1 MKRKSVLWDGI
12 EQMEAEMD
20 RLFDEAIPPR
30 RWLPLRYVRSWRPP
44 TDVYETDDSVVV
56 KVEIAGMEEGDA
68 VFTSKFTISLSGRNL
83 TISGVR
89 RDPLTE
95 ALRQAQEGPQDT
107 AQALAMSYQQMEIRY
122 GEFETEVYLPWAI
135 IEEEIEA
142 TYEDGFLRVVLPKAK
157 AQKLPVVETRETE

>member
-1 MKRKSVLWDGI
+1 MMKRKSVLWDGI
-12 EQMEAEMD
+12 EQIEAEVD
-20 RLFDEAIPPR
+20 RLFDEVIPPR
-30 RWLPLRYVRSWRPP
+30 RWLPLRYIRAWRPP

-83 TISGVR
+83 TITGVR

-95 ALRQAQEGPQDT
+95 ALRQAQDA
-107 AQALAMSYQQMEIRY
+107 AQGLTLSYQQMEICY
-122 GEFETEVYLPWAI
+122 GEFETEVYLPWPI
-135 IEEEIEA
+135 VEEEIEA

-157 AQKLPVVETRETE
+157 AQKLPVVETRDTE

>member
-1 MKRKSVLWDGI
+1 MKRKSVLLDGV

-30 RWLPLRYVRSWRPP
+30 RWLPLRYIKTWRPP

-68 VFTSKFTISLSGRNL
+68 VFTSKFTISLADRNL
-83 TISGVR
+83 TITGVR
-89 RDPLTE
+89 PDPLTE
-95 ALRQAQEGPQDT
+95 T
-107 AQALAMSYQQMEIRY
+107 QALTLSYQQMEIRY

-135 IEEEIEA
+135 AENEIEA
-142 TYEDGFLRVVLPKAK
+142 TYRDGFLTVVLPKAK
-157 AQKLPVVETRETE
+157 AHKLPVVETRETE

>member
-1 MKRKSVLWDGI
+1 MMKRKSVLWDGI
-12 EQMEAEMD
+12 EQIEAEMD
-20 RLFDEAIPPR
+20 RLFDEVIPPR
-30 RWLPLRYVRSWRPP
+30 RWLPLRYVRTWRPP

-56 KVEIAGMEEGDA
+56 QVEIAGMEEGDA
-68 VFTSKFTISLSGRNL
+68 VFTSKFTISLSDRSL

-95 ALRQAQEGPQDT
+95 SLRQAQDT
-107 AQALAMSYQQMEIRY
+107 AQALTLSYQQMEIRY
-122 GEFETEVYLPWAI
+122 GEFETQVYLPWAI
-135 IEEEIEA
+135 VEEEIEA

>member
-1 MKRKSVLWDGI
+1 MMKRKSVLWDGI

-20 RLFDEAIPPR
+20 RLFDEVIPPR
-30 RWLPLRYVRSWRPP
+30 RWLPLRYVRTWRPP

-56 KVEIAGMEEGDA
+56 QVEIAGMEEGDA

-83 TISGVR
+83 TITGVR
-89 RDPLTE
+89 RDPLSE
-95 ALRQAQEGPQDT
+95 AQGSTL
-107 AQALAMSYQQMEIRY
+107 SYQQMEIRY
-122 GEFETEVYLPWAI
+122 GEFETEAYLPWAI
-135 IEEEIEA
+135 VEEGIEA